1 MRNLVYFLTISNFW
15 LNVSDLILT
24 IACLSFGGQELNP
37 LIRFGFPFFF
47 ALKLITMAVVTST
60 LFIANYYFTDV
71 NKKQATLYTVVILN
85 IIFTAVVINN
95 IYQLYTQVGY
105 GYGFSWNYFK

>member
-1 MRNLVYFLTISNFW
+1 LRNLVYFLTISNFW
-15 LNVSDLILT
+15 LNVSDLIIT
-24 IACLSFGGQELNP
+24 IACLGFGGQELNP

-47 ALKLITMAVVTST
+47 ALKLIVTLIVTSA
-60 LFIANYYFTDV
+60 LFTANQYGKSKEFKET
-71 NKKQATLYTVVILN
+71 TLYTV
-85 IIFTAVVINN
+85 VVINN